1 MHAVVLR
8 CSALAYAWYARFSRL
23 ALRAPLLSRYVTV
36 FTNRTTKSIY
46 TEQIEDVHMSSKKTQ
61 TESDRLN
68 QIIAEAR
75 NDRERQEKTYR
86 GRALKMFPW
95 ICARCGREFSGKRVR
110 ELTVHHKDHNHD
122 NNPPDGSNWELLC
135 IYCHDNEHSRHQVA
149 DWYDGS
155 TPSGGQ
161 QRRHGNK
168 PFASLKDLL
177 KDKKS

>member
-1 MHAVVLR
+1 
-8 CSALAYAWYARFSRL
+8 
-23 ALRAPLLSRYVTV
+23 
-36 FTNRTTKSIY
+36 
-46 TEQIEDVHMSSKKTQ
+46 MSSKKTR
-61 TESDRLN
+61 TESDRLDH
-68 QIIAEAR
+68 IIAEAR
-75 NDRERQEKTYR
+75 HDRERQEKTYR

-135 IYCHDNEHSRHQVA
+135 IYCHDNEHSRDQVA
-149 DWYDGS
+149 EWYDET
-155 TPSGGQ
+155 TPAGRQ
-161 QRRHGNK
+161 EPRYDNK